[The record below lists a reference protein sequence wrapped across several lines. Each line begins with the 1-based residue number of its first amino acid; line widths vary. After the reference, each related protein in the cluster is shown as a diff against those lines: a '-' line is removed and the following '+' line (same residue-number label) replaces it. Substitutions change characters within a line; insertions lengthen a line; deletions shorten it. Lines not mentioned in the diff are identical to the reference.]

1 MKKILFFILILNLG
15 YSEDYLATEGDIF
28 FQTSASAQSKA
39 IQLATKSPYSHVG
52 ILVSNGKTLQVLEAV
67 QPVKFTPIKHWLNR
81 GVGGHYII
89 KRPIKALTQEQ
100 LQKLRQDSRK
110 YLGKPYDLTFEW
122 SNDRIYCSEL
132 VWKLYQ
138 SSVGIELAPLAKLK
152 EFDLSSSIVKA
163 KMKERYGNKIPFDEP
178 VIAPAAIFD
187 SPYLETVAEK

>member
-15 YSEDYLATEGDIF
+15 YSEDYVAAEGDIL

-89 KRPIKALTQEQ
+89 KRPIKALSQEQ

>member
-15 YSEDYLATEGDIF
+15 YSEDYVVTEGDIL

-89 KRPIKALTQEQ
+89 KRPIKALSQEQ